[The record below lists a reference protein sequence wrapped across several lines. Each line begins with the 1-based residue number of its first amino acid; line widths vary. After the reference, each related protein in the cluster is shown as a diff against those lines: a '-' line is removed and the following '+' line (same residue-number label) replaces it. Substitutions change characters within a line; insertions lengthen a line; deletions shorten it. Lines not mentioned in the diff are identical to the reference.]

1 MNCVEW
7 GNYRMIN
14 LSDCIIISIFEIERE
29 LLSGFLCLLT
39 TQRPIYYSGRQ
50 RGNRAMHGS
59 SLAAIWF
66 GHRSWGKQRV
76 RAYFFETTNCMHYD
90 FHIVCHNSVAGR
102 YSLPFMAATT
112 ASRTLGTKQIA
123 LYRGVAGFVILI

>member
-1 MNCVEW
+1 MTYAN
-7 GNYRMIN
+7 
-14 LSDCIIISIFEIERE
+14 DCIRQEKIKIPANNLPDCTIISIFEIERE

-76 RAYFFETTNCMHYD
+76 RAYF
-90 FHIVCHNSVAGR
+90 
-102 YSLPFMAATT
+102 L
-112 ASRTLGTKQIA
+112 
-123 LYRGVAGFVILI
+123 